1 MSSITAHLNAIQTL
15 VETLPATAAPS
26 ITAPVQ
32 TLIAAILVQVNDLAD
47 SVAKAERWADEFQA
61 TAKAANEGQRL
72 AQNER
77 DQAKRDLTMAKN
89 LQAQASTVA
98 LLRELVHSPA
108 KLLLVLREAGF
119 PVGVRDLAGGTPAM
133 AEDEIA
139 ILTDPSQHGPSMIA
153 ILNKI

>member
-61 TAKAANEGQRL
+61 AAKVANEGQRL

-77 DQAKRDLTMAKN
+77 DQARRELATAKAEI
-89 LQAQASTVA
+89 AQTTTVA
-98 LLRELVHSPA
+98 LLRELVHSPG

-119 PVGVRDLAGGTPAM
+119 PVGVRDFATGVPANT
-133 AEDEIA
+133 EDEIA
-139 ILTDPSQHGPSMIA
+139 ILTDPAQFGPSMIA

>member
-1 MSSITAHLNAIQTL
+1 MSSITTHLNAIQTL

-61 TAKAANEGQRL
+61 QAMTADTDRSKAEI
-72 AQNER
+72 ER
-77 DQAKRDLTMAKN
+77 DQARRELATAKAEI
-89 LQAQASTVA
+89 AQTSTVA

-119 PVGVRDLAGGTPAM
+119 TVGVRDFATGVPANT
-133 AEDEIA
+133 EDEIA